1 MSDESS
7 STWSNVEDFTSYLVS
22 DDSIDMLKGSY
33 RTKVLISET
42 DIQMAQ
48 SLVYEFLKGWKIPR
62 GNPADMP
69 YFFVFYIHSCQ
80 YFKDGK

>member
-1 MSDESS
+1 
-7 STWSNVEDFTSYLVS
+7 
-22 DDSIDMLKGSY
+22 MLKGPY

-48 SLVYEFLKGWKIPR
+48 SLVYKYLKGWKIPR
-62 GNPADMP
+62 GNRADMP
-69 YFFVFYIHSCQ
+69 YFFVFYIHSYQ